1 MKKRII
7 AAAVLIPLLLVV
19 LYPAPKIVMSIALSL
34 LCAISTFELLYT
46 TGLVRHVRLN
56 LYSAIVAAAIP
67 IWCHFGSERIWA
79 EVTVFTFFVI
89 LFIEMMQSNPK
100 VKFEQVCMC
109 IAAGLVIPY
118 LFSGLVRIM
127 TSANG
132 RYVILIPFIVSFL
145 SDTGAYFVGCRFG
158 KHKLAPVISP
168 KKSVEG
174 LIGGILTAII
184 GMLAYCL
191 IMEKA
196 FFCQVNY
203 IYAVIY
209 GLIGSLA
216 GAFGDLCFS
225 VVKRQTGI
233 KDYGDL
239 IPGHGGILDRFDS
252 MLVVGPLMEM
262 LLVVIPVVV
271 K

>member
-1 MKKRII
+1 MKKRIL
-7 AAAVLIPLLLVV
+7 AAVILIPLLLLV
-19 LYPAPKIVMSIALSL
+19 LYPAPKIVMSIVLSL

-46 TGLVRHVRLN
+46 TGLVRHFRLN

-67 IWCHFGSERIWA
+67 IWCHFGSMRIWA
-79 EVTVFTFFVI
+79 EVTVFAFFVI
-89 LFIEMMQSNPK
+89 LFVELMQFNPK

-127 TSANG
+127 ISEDG

-145 SDTGAYFVGCRFG
+145 SDTGAFFVGCRFG

-174 LIGGILTAII
+174 LIGGVLTAII
-184 GMLAYCL
+184 GMMLYCL
-191 IMEKA
+191 VMEKL
-196 FFCQVNY
+196 FFCSVNY
-203 IYAVIY
+203 VYAVIY
-209 GLIGSLA
+209 GLVGSLA

-233 KDYGDL
+233 KDYGDI

-252 MLVVGPLMEM
+252 MLVVGPLMEV
-262 LLVVIPVVV
+262 LLVLIPVVV